1 MKILHGQNRKTEEP
15 PLALF
20 ALCTPFG
27 PPSLLEVPQKD
38 VMFKSK
44 HKLDLA
50 LVSMDQRGK
59 MLLGYS
65 DAELANLGGYDLVHY
80 DDLAYVASAHQE
92 RKRFSTKTKKKKPY
106 CNSIRFI
113 PLLSVEDGG
122 LGDDSVQIPKERW
135 RMAMAADQL
144 QASLQ
149 ELETRLRN
157 QHASSPHV
165 SVSFSYRG
173 NK

>member
-1 MKILHGQNRKTEEP
+1 M
-15 PLALF
+15 ALF

-92 RKRFSTKTKKKKPY
+92 RKQAFLHSTKTKKKKKKNHIHIP
-106 CNSIRFI
+106 IRLI
-113 PLLSVEDGG
+113 SVEDGG

-135 RMAMAADQL
+135 RMAVAADQL
-144 QASLQ
+144 QIGLQ
-149 ELETRLRN
+149 EL
-157 QHASSPHV
+157 
-165 SVSFSYRG
+165 
-173 NK
+173 

>member
-1 MKILHGQNRKTEEP
+1 MVYFTIALDITDYLLQRLDIRGRVKVLHGQNRKTEEP

-27 PPSLLEVPQKD
+27 PPSLLEVPQKE

-50 LVSMDQRGK
+50 LVTMDQKGK

-65 DAELANLGGYDLVHY
+65 DAELTNLGGYDLVHY

-92 RKRFSTKTKKKKPY
+92 CK
-106 CNSIRFI
+106 SIVKVFNI
-113 PLLSVEDGG
+113 YNFN
-122 LGDDSVQIPKERW
+122 I
-135 RMAMAADQL
+135 
-144 QASLQ
+144 
-149 ELETRLRN
+149 
-157 QHASSPHV
+157 
-165 SVSFSYRG
+165 
-173 NK
+173 

>member
-1 MKILHGQNRKTEEP
+1 M
-15 PLALF
+15 ALF

-92 RKRFSTKTKKKKPY
+92 RKQALFHSTKNPPQNKNHIHIP
-106 CNSIRFI
+106 IRLI
-113 PLLSVEDGG
+113 SVEDGG

-135 RMAMAADQL
+135 RMAVAADQL
-144 QASLQ
+144 QIGLQ
-149 ELETRLRN
+149 EL
-157 QHASSPHV
+157 
-165 SVSFSYRG
+165 
-173 NK
+173 